1 MHLPESAGCQGGIK
15 SGRAIFK
22 NLEEPKMSMK
32 KLILPAIGVVAV
44 AGGAAGAYFYL
55 NGAAGSDA
63 NPLAIAKVIPDD
75 AYMAAFIST
84 DEKNWAKLKQFGTP
98 EAQKVMDKNFQEF
111 QQKMVTETKVN
122 VDQDLKPWVGNI
134 MVAMMPTASKG
145 PEPLVAIAIKDK
157 VSALKF
163 ANKMKSEAKVKS
175 TESDYKGI
183 KVTEMAGESGKP
195 TYTAVLKDTYLMLSS
210 DQKAVE
216 QAIDTF
222 KGEPSFATKP
232 EAAQL
237 LAKSGEVENTLARF
251 YMPDYA
257 GFVQAVSNPKS
268 AAKPTAATLERLKRV
283 KSMVAVVGID
293 QVGLRFKG
301 AVNVDAKLAMEQQ
314 PSPGKVVGQFPA
326 QTFALISGANASA
339 LWKQVVAQTK
349 DDTEVKAAVDAMRS
363 GTQMVGF
370 DLDKDIFGW
379 MDGEFALGMMPLD
392 QGLLAQLG
400 FGGALVFDTSDR
412 KTAEA
417 TLEKLDAIAKR
428 QSLPVAQRDVNGK
441 KVTEWQTPQGAILGH
456 GWLDNDTLFIATGDQ
471 LVTTLSSKPNPAL
484 DASDTFKAVTAS
496 LPKQNIGYF
505 YMDMEK
511 TMTLVNKVMLMSQ
524 QQSMPPETAAILN
537 SIKGLGGTTTQ
548 ADKTTSQF
556 EAVLALKPAK

>member
-1 MHLPESAGCQGGIK
+1 
-15 SGRAIFK
+15 
-22 NLEEPKMSMK
+22 MSMK
-32 KLILPAIGVVAV
+32 KLILPAIGVAAV

-55 NGAAGSDA
+55 NGAAGGGA

-111 QQKMVTETKVN
+111 QQKMVTNTKVD
-122 VDQDLKPWVGNI
+122 VDKDLKPWVGNI
-134 MVAMMPTASKG
+134 MVAMMPTPDKA
-145 PEPLVAIAIKDK
+145 PEVLVAVAIKDK
-157 VSALKF
+157 VSALNF

-175 TESDYKGI
+175 KESDYKGI
-183 KVTEMAGESGKP
+183 KVTEMSGESGGP
-195 TYTAVLKDTYLMLSS
+195 TYTAVLKDSYLVLSS
-210 DQKAVE
+210 EQKVIE

-237 LAKSGEVENTLARF
+237 LAKSGDVENTLAQF

-257 GFVQAVSNPKS
+257 GFVRAISDPKGVT
-268 AAKPTAATLERLKRV
+268 KPTAATLERMKQV
-283 KSMVAVVGID
+283 KYMVATVGVD
-293 QVGLRFKG
+293 QVGLRLKG
-301 AVNVDAKLAMEQQ
+301 SVNVDAKLAMEQK
-314 PSPGKVVGQFPA
+314 PSAGKVVGQFPA
-326 QTFALISGANASA
+326 QTFALISGANLSA
-339 LWKQVVAQTK
+339 IWKQVVAQTQG
-349 DDTEVKAAVDAMRS
+349 DTEVKAAVDAMRS
-363 GTQMVGF
+363 GTQMAGF
-370 DLDKDIFGW
+370 DLDKDILGW

-392 QGLLAQLG
+392 QGLLAQVG

-412 KTAEA
+412 KAAEA
-417 TLEKLDAIAKR
+417 TLAKLDAIAKR
-428 QSLPVAQRDVNGK
+428 QSLPVGQRDVNGK

-456 GWLDNDTLFIATGDQ
+456 GWLDDDTLFIATGDQ
-471 LVTTLSSKPNPAL
+471 LVNTLSNKPNPAL

-511 TMTLVNKVMLMSQ
+511 TMTLMNKLMLMSQ
-524 QQSMPPETAAILN
+524 QQSMPPETAAILG
-537 SIKGLGGTTTQ
+537 SIKGFGGTTTQ
-548 ADKTTSQF
+548 TDKTTSQF